1 MVNLSRRLCQVMK
14 KKFQSFTKFDDR
26 LDTFYSQFLM
36 EKEFESL
43 WKVFILVFCLSH
55 SQSSIERGFKTNNDF
70 VVENQSEFSLMAL
83 RTVQDHMRA
92 KEVTSASFKITKD
105 LCKSVKLAR
114 GRYDDYKE
122 KNKLEKKET
131 DKDLKRK
138 IVRGEIEDIRKKKRF
153 LESNIEQLMK
163 DADKYALN
171 AAKEKDFQILR
182 RSNDLRSLISTKMGE
197 INELDKM
204 EQSLLIRKE
213 SMV

>member
-1 MVNLSRRLCQVMK
+1 
-14 KKFQSFTKFDDR
+14 
-26 LDTFYSQFLM
+26 M

-55 SQSSIERGFKTNNDF
+55 NQSSIEHGFKTNNDF

-92 KEVTSASFKITKD
+92 KEITSTSIKITKD
-105 LCKSVKLAR
+105 LHKSVKLAR
-114 GRYDDYKE
+114 GRYDDYRE
-122 KNKLEKKET
+122 KRKLEKKET

-153 LESNIEQLMK
+153 LESSIEQLMK

-171 AAKEKDFQILR
+171 AAKEKDFQILQ
-182 RSNDLRSLISTKMGE
+182 RSNDLRSLISTKKGE

-213 SMV
+213 SIV